1 VFLHLPEKA
10 IPEMTYTVSG
20 GLLDP
25 THSLF
30 RGTIA
35 LVCAGKGKRTDEFQ
49 SNPGIREEQGSLP
62 AEPD

>member
-1 VFLHLPEKA
+1 
-10 IPEMTYTVSG
+10 MTYTVSG